1 MDELNQNVSGSENN
15 IPSQPKLKKIKRLV
29 KRPLPRPLSSEPVA
43 PNGMKKI
50 KRLVKRPLPRPL
62 SADMP
67 SMPQYPTQNIE
78 NPSIVG
84 ESDFLQNNDLN
95 LPAFPLDDA
104 SGSNLQANP
113 SLNSQPRFINDE
125 DLKDTQGKQKLEGF
139 MVGELFTKKAIIAV
153 SVGCLFLGMILGKI
167 FLSSSTVVQSGLSGV
182 IANPE
187 VPKGR
192 ARCGVAEKTQGCVLY
207 LMNPQREDLNA
218 RDFYELASQLTG
230 RQRFVIETG
239 NMRYSNVKIAPGEIA
254 QFNIPPLQ

>member
-62 SADMP
+62 SGDMP

-125 DLKDTQGKQKLEGF
+125 DLKDTPDKQSLKALWS
-139 MVGELFTKKAIIAV
+139 VSCLQKKPLLPLV
-153 SVGCLFLGMILGKI
+153 SV
-167 FLSSSTVVQSGLSGV
+167 
-182 IANPE
+182 
-187 VPKGR
+187 
-192 ARCGVAEKTQGCVLY
+192 
-207 LMNPQREDLNA
+207 
-218 RDFYELASQLTG
+218 AS
-230 RQRFVIETG
+230 FWE
-239 NMRYSNVKIAPGEIA
+239 
-254 QFNIPPLQ
+254 